1 MFLFL
6 FCFLSRVVHF
16 NLSPVQAGQHQLTHY
31 FQPFTLNFDSVCVS
45 VCVCVCCSLEEGAS
59 GQWCSSFRWPFSGGA
74 GDGDG
79 HHRLADHHCDDD
91 RNKPTA
97 ADSTARGHYHIGDN
111 VGQQTK

>member
-45 VCVCVCCSLEEGAS
+45 VCVCAVHLKKAPLDNGALHL
-59 GQWCSSFRWPFSGGA
+59 GG
-74 GDGDG
+74 
-79 HHRLADHHCDDD
+79 RLVVVLATVMVIIGWLTTTVMM
-91 RNKPTA
+91 TA
-97 ADSTARGHYHIGDN
+97 TSQL
-111 VGQQTK
+111 QQTVLPVDTTTSETM